1 MSAPSVQLGEILSCG
16 APSQASVGLR
26 RISSKHCFNVV
37 MSHCH
42 EVTNYGRVRNCERR
56 VMHHGIFFVIEFLP
70 YSAASFANVLYRYH
84 PYKIDRRH
92 ELQPGDYAQ
101 RLEHCQMV
109 VNETDDQLFS
119 WLTSDEAGFELH
131 GKVNTHNVRRYSE
144 MGQGRP
150 EHFVQEKPTV
160 SPKLM
165 VFCGLRKDG
174 TFGLKFWRSPDTI
187 TGQVYHS
194 LLQYHVL
201 PEIRALNGGNL
212 DK

>member
-1 MSAPSVQLGEILSCG
+1 MD
-16 APSQASVGLR
+16 QA
-26 RISSKHCFNVV
+26 
-37 MSHCH
+37 MT
-42 EVTNYGRVRNCERR
+42 E
-56 VMHHGIFFVIEFLP
+56 
-70 YSAASFANVLYRYH
+70 YH
-84 PYKIDRRH
+84 PGDALGRTSILAQIRSPGSPTTATGKLATLRKWEDLH
-92 ELQPGDYAQ
+92 ELQQGDYAQ
-101 RLEHCQMV
+101 RVEHCQMV
-109 VNETDDQLFS
+109 VNQTDDQLFT

-131 GKVNTHNVRRYSE
+131 GKVNSQNVRRYSE

-150 EHFVQEKPTV
+150 DHFVQEKPTV

-201 PEIRALNGGNL
+201 PEIRDLNGGNL

>member
-1 MSAPSVQLGEILSCG
+1 MFIV
-16 APSQASVGLR
+16 
-26 RISSKHCFNVV
+26 H
-37 MSHCH
+37 
-42 EVTNYGRVRNCERR
+42 
-56 VMHHGIFFVIEFLP
+56 
-70 YSAASFANVLYRYH
+70 YRYH

-92 ELQPGDYAQ
+92 ELLPGDYAQ
-101 RLEHCQMV
+101 RLEHCQIV
-109 VNETDDQLFS
+109 VNQTDDDLFT

-131 GKVNTHNVRRYSE
+131 GKVNSQNVRRYSE
-144 MGQGRP
+144 MG
-150 EHFVQEKPTV
+150 HFVQEKPTV

-174 TFGLKFWRSPDTI
+174 TFGLRFWRAPDTI
-187 TGQVYHS
+187 NGQVYHS